1 MEARAVGRQL
11 ASDWRAL
18 RSAIAGDVV
27 LASASEYATLRRL
40 PVARFDDRFLTVA
53 ETAGPEAIVLCR
65 EPADAAATIAFARR
79 FGLETAVRSG
89 GHCFARRSFTSGV
102 VIDVSSLRSVSVAG
116 GVATVGAGPRLGDW
130 YESLAA
136 EQLTIAGGCGP
147 SVGIAGLTLGGGG
160 IRSRPPKVLAASVL
174 ITLFGDLDRPPLVN
188 VFGRWPARKPRRSPC
203 SASWSFGSGPTP
215 RRRPPSTARTSRRS
229 VTWPG

>member
-89 GHCFARRSFTSGV
+89 GHCFARRSFTSG
-102 VIDVSSLRSVSVAG
+102 
-116 GVATVGAGPRLGDW
+116 
-130 YESLAA
+130 
-136 EQLTIAGGCGP
+136 
-147 SVGIAGLTLGGGG
+147 GG